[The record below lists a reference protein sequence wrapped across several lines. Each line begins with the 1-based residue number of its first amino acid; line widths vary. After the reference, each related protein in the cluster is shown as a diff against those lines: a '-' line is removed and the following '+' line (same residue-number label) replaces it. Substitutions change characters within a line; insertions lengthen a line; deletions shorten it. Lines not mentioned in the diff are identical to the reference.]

1 VSVNL
6 PVKDIEFFN
15 GWGVKWQWRESRVI
29 NALLYYLTIGEAPI
43 SSPVIPGLGH
53 VVGRYTRR
61 DTLYFRASLS
71 FGPGGG

>member
-15 GWGVKWQWRESRVI
+15 GLGVKWQWRESRVM
-29 NALLYYLTIGEAPI
+29 NASIYCLTIGDAPI
-43 SSPVIPGLGH
+43 SSPVIPGLGQ

-61 DTLYFRASLS
+61 DTLYFSASLS